1 MAPQRI
7 LFWEFTESSQSRH
20 QTATILHYIVPKNA
34 GGNKMRKLFQQLIL
48 GGFCLAIGV
57 GAAFAENI
65 VIKGST
71 TVLPVAQVA
80 LEAYMKANPGAK
92 ISLSGGGSGEGI
104 KALIDGSTNI
114 ANSSR
119 EIKSAEAA
127 LAKSKGVEP
136 KEIAVAIDAIVPI
149 VNPKNRVKNLTIDQ
163 LSQIYQG
170 KITNWKEVGGDDLQ
184 IVVISRDSSS
194 GTFEAWAEMVLNKAK
209 VTPKAQLQA
218 SNGAIVQAIS
228 KNKYAIGYI
237 GFGYINKTVKP
248 LTVNGVAASAKTAL
262 SKEFPVS
269 RFLYMY
275 TNGEPRGET
284 AKFIK
289 FILSSEG
296 QKLVAKEGFVPLP
309 ADKKGKK

>member
-1 MAPQRI
+1 
-7 LFWEFTESSQSRH
+7 
-20 QTATILHYIVPKNA
+20 
-34 GGNKMRKLFQQLIL
+34 MRKLFQQLIL
-48 GGFCLAIGV
+48 GGFCLAIGA
-57 GAAFAENI
+57 GAVFAENI

-71 TVLPVAQVA
+71 TVLPVAQAA
-80 LEAYMKANPGAK
+80 LEAYMKANPGAN
-92 ISLSGGGSGEGI
+92 ISLSGGGSGEGM
-104 KALIDGSTNI
+104 KALIDGSTDI

-119 EIKSAEAA
+119 EIKSTEVA

-149 VNPKNRVKNLTIDQ
+149 VNPKNRVKDLTIDQ

-184 IVVISRDSSS
+184 IVVSRDSSS

-269 RFLYMY
+269 RHLYMY
-275 TNGEPRGET
+275 TNGEPKGET

>member
-1 MAPQRI
+1 
-7 LFWEFTESSQSRH
+7 
-20 QTATILHYIVPKNA
+20 
-34 GGNKMRKLFQQLIL
+34 
-48 GGFCLAIGV
+48 
-57 GAAFAENI
+57 
-65 VIKGST
+65 
-71 TVLPVAQVA
+71 
-80 LEAYMKANPGAK
+80 MKANPGAK

-104 KALIDGSTNI
+104 KALIDGSTDI

-119 EIKSAEAA
+119 EIKSAEVE

-149 VNPKNRVKNLTIDQ
+149 VNPKNRVKDLTIDQ

-170 KITNWKEVGGDDLQ
+170 KITNWKEVGGEDLQ

-269 RFLYMY
+269 RHLYMY
-275 TNGEPRGET
+275 TNGEPKGET

-289 FILSSEG
+289 FVLSAEG

-309 ADKKGKK
+309 ADKKGK